1 MFGENKMPVQI
12 KKTYGGLSPGMLSDE
27 VQGLLQ
33 KQGIVVVETES
44 QTYGLP
50 SGDTQSRT
58 TLALKLPA
66 EQEKDQKECG
76 TVRILGSPRGETKML
91 LDIDETLFP
100 HEKLSAFQSDLDF
113 ILGSYEVKW

>member
-1 MFGENKMPVQI
+1 MTIQI
-12 KKTYGGLSPGMLSDE
+12 KKTYRGVSPEMLYDE
-27 VQGLLQ
+27 VRDLLQ

-58 TLALKLPA
+58 TLVLKLPA
-66 EQEKDQKECG
+66 GNEKDQKECG

-100 HEKLSAFQSDLDF
+100 SGKLAAFQSDLDF
-113 ILGSYEVKW
+113 IFGSYEIKW

>member
-1 MFGENKMPVQI
+1 MTIQV
-12 KKTYGGLSPGMLSDE
+12 KKTYRGLNPGMLCDE

-33 KQGIVVVETES
+33 KQGIIAVETES

-58 TLALKLPA
+58 TLALKTQA

-76 TVRILGSPRGETKML
+76 RAYILGSPLGETKML
-91 LDIDETLFP
+91 LDVDETLFP
-100 HEKLSAFQSDLDF
+100 QEKLSAFQNDLDF
-113 ILGSYEVKW
+113 ILGSYETKW